1 MGAASELARAQP
13 LAAPRICCLDLDTF
27 FVSVERLLDPTLEGK
42 PVVVGGQPG
51 SRGVVTAA
59 SYEVRRLGVKS
70 GMSLVE
76 AGKLAPDAIYLP
88 TRHEIYGTYA
98 ERVREIARRYA
109 PTVLVASID
118 EMFLDFSGCERLYG
132 WNGAANGNGGQ
143 GDQCDE
149 DSDRAADAAIEN
161 AVLRLTTAVFD
172 ELGLPSSAGVATSK
186 VVAKV
191 ASALAKP
198 RGVMLVPAGV
208 ERAVLAPLPVRSF
221 PGIGPVGEAKL
232 RAAGLETLGAVAEAP
247 LADLQK
253 IFGAW
258 AGSIARGVQ
267 GQGSGDLG
275 RERPAFA
282 EHDPE
287 GETVGSISNERTFRE
302 DVSDPASIEAVLCGL
317 CERVCWR
324 ARKRHVKAR
333 TITLKLRYADF
344 HTLTRSHTTMATNSE
359 LEMYPIVKEMFA
371 AARTRPLPIRL
382 LGMQLS
388 NLGVFEQL
396 SLFDRNERVGA
407 VVDTIRERFGFST
420 VSLATAQRYE
430 RGDESAWP
438 VQAASV
444 PAAPSGSNPR
454 ERTVHSSAVNSK
466 RFPLGSKK

>member
-1 MGAASELARAQP
+1 MGAASELAHAQP
-13 LAAPRICCLDLDTF
+13 LTAPRICCLDLDTF

-76 AGKLAPDAIYLP
+76 AGKLAPNAIYLP

-98 ERVREIARRYA
+98 ERVREIARRFA

-132 WNGAANGNGGQ
+132 WNGAANGNAGQEGDGSGG
-143 GDQCDE
+143 
-149 DSDRAADAAIEN
+149 DRGADAAIEG
-161 AVLRLTTAVFD
+161 AVLRLATAVFD
-172 ELGLPSSAGVATSK
+172 ELGLPSSAGIATSK
-186 VVAKV
+186 VMAKV
-191 ASALAKP
+191 ASGLAKP

-232 RAAGLETLGAVAEAP
+232 HAAGLQTLGAVAEAP
-247 LADLQK
+247 LAELQK

-258 AGSIARGVQ
+258 AASIARGVQ

-287 GETVGSISNERTFRE
+287 GETAGSISNERTFRE
-302 DVSDPASIEAVLCGL
+302 DVTDPASIEAVLCGL

-359 LEMYPIVKEMFA
+359 LELYPIVKEMFL

-420 VSLATAQRYE
+420 VSLATAQRQE
-430 RGDESAWP
+430 RTLS

-444 PAAPSGSNPR
+444 RAAPSGSNPR
-454 ERTVHSSAVNSK
+454 ARTVHSSAVISK
-466 RFPLGSKK
+466 RFPFGSKK

>member
-1 MGAASELARAQP
+1 MGMASELERAQP

-42 PVVVGGQPG
+42 PVVVGGRPG
-51 SRGVVTAA
+51 TRGVVTAA
-59 SYEVRRLGVKS
+59 SYEARRLGVKS
-70 GMSLVE
+70 GMSLIE

-88 TRHEIYGTYA
+88 TRHEIYSTYA
-98 ERVREIARRYA
+98 ERVREVARRYA
-109 PTVLVASID
+109 PTVVVASID
-118 EMFLDFSGCERLYG
+118 EMFLDLSGCERLYG
-132 WNGAANGNGGQ
+132 WDGAANSNGG
-143 GDQCDE
+143 GGE
-149 DSDRAADAAIEN
+149 HPGDRAIES
-161 AVLRLTTAVFD
+161 AVVQLTTAVFD
-172 ELGLPSSAGVATSK
+172 EIGLPSSAGIATSK

-232 RAAGLETLGAVAEAP
+232 RAAGYETLGAVADAP
-247 LADLQK
+247 IVDLQK

-258 AGSIARGVQ
+258 AASISRGVQ
-267 GQGSGDLG
+267 GLGSGALG
-275 RERPAFA
+275 RERPAFS

-302 DVSDPASIEAVLCGL
+302 DVTDPASIEAVLCGL

-333 TITLKLRYADF
+333 TVTLKLRYADF
-344 HTLTRSHTTMATNSE
+344 HTLTRSHTTMATSSE
-359 LEMYPIVKEMFA
+359 LELYPIVKEMFV
-371 AARTRPLPIRL
+371 AARTRTLPIRL

-407 VVDTIRERFGFST
+407 VVDSIRERFGFST
-420 VSLATAQRYE
+420 VSLATAQTGR
-430 RGDESAWP
+430 
-438 VQAASV
+438 
-444 PAAPSGSNPR
+444 SG
-454 ERTVHSSAVNSK
+454 
-466 RFPLGSKK
+466 G

>member
-13 LAAPRICCLDLDTF
+13 LKAPRICCLDLDTF
-27 FVSVERLLDPTLEGK
+27 FVSFERLLDPTLEGK
-42 PVVVGGQPG
+42 PVVVGGKPG

-76 AGKLAPDAIYLP
+76 AGKRAPNAIYLP
-88 TRHEIYGTYA
+88 TRHEIYGAHA
-98 ERVREIARRYA
+98 ERVREVARRFA

-132 WNGAANGNGGQ
+132 GDGSGSCDAAG
-143 GDQCDE
+143 
-149 DSDRAADAAIEN
+149 DRAVEG
-161 AVLRLTTAVFD
+161 AVLQLTTSIFD
-172 ELGLPSSAGVATSK
+172 ELGLPSSAGIATSK

-198 RGVMLVPAGV
+198 RGVMLVPAGI
-208 ERAVLAPLPVRSF
+208 ERSVLAPLPVRSF
-221 PGIGPVGEAKL
+221 PGIGPVAEAKL
-232 RAAGLETLGAVAEAP
+232 HAAGYETLGALAEAP
-247 LADLQK
+247 VADLQK
-253 IFGAW
+253 IFGAR
-258 AGSIARGVQ
+258 ALSISRGVQ

-275 RERPAFA
+275 RERPAFS

-287 GETVGSISNERTFRE
+287 SETVGSISNERTFRE
-302 DVSDPASIEAVLCGL
+302 DLTDPASIEAVLCGL

-333 TITLKLRYADF
+333 TVTLKLRYADF
-344 HTLTRSHTTMATNSE
+344 HTITRSHTTMATSSE
-359 LEMYPIVKEMFA
+359 LELYPIVKEMFA
-371 AARTRPLPIRL
+371 EARTRRLPIRL

-396 SLFDRNERVGA
+396 PLFDRNERVGA

-420 VSLATAQRYE
+420 VSVATAQRHLG
-430 RGDESAWP
+430 RDP
-438 VQAASV
+438 VEIQSRV
-444 PAAPSGSNPR
+444 DSTGRRPEP
-454 ERTVHSSAVNSK
+454 
-466 RFPLGSKK
+466 